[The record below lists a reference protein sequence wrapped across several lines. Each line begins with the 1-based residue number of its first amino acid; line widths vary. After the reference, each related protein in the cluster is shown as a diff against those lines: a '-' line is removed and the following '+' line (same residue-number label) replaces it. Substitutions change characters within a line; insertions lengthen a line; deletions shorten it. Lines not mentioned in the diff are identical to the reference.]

1 MKVILTPNPEPPYN
15 LRRIH
20 PPYGS
25 ATLPT
30 MTEKQLLDYVITSHQ
45 TRGIIP
51 ANGPYWVQD
60 ETDLPGGSISE
71 ENDYFFDAWTW
82 DDGVTVDMAKAREIH
97 LEHIRRARNKKLA
110 TLDIPFIRA
119 LENSN
124 SEEVRRITAEKQS
137 LRDIPQTLNLTIGI
151 RTPAQLKAIWPVE
164 LQRSAHDQ

>member
-1 MKVILTPNPEPPYN
+1 MKVILTPNPDPPYN

-30 MTEKQLLDYVITSHQ
+30 MTERQLLDYVITSHQ

-51 ANGPYWVQD
+51 ADGPYWVQD

-71 ENDYFFDAWTW
+71 ENDYFFDAWKW

-97 LEHIRRARNKKLA
+97 PEHIRRARNKKLA
-110 TLDIPFIRA
+110 ALDIPFIRA
-119 LENSN
+119 LESGNA
-124 SEEVRRITAEKQS
+124 EEQTRIAAEKQA
-137 LRDIPQTLNLTIGI
+137 LRDIPQKFDLSTGVK
-151 RTPAQLKAIWPVE
+151 TPAELKALWP
-164 LQRSAHDQ
+164 SAL